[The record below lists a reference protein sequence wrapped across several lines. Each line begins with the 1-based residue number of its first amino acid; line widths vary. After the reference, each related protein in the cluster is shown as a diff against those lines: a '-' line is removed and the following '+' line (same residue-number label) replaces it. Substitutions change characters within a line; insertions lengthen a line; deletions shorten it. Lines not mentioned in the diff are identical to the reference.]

1 MGVNMVGNCI
11 CDDEAVTEASFQEII
26 RRYYVARCSHIQGKW
41 SPEVANKIEFIIN
54 SAKIDIKSRRA
65 IEAAKLRE
73 EETGAPAA
81 AIELPDGTVVTG
93 KTSDLL
99 GASSAML
106 LNALKYLAGI
116 DDSAHLISRE
126 IIEPIQDLKVE
137 HLGNKNPRLHTDE
150 VLLALSICAV
160 TDHQA
165 EMAMQQLGKLTGCEV
180 HSTVILSQVDE
191 NVFRKLG
198 VNLTTEPKYQF
209 QNLYHS

>member
-1 MGVNMVGNCI
+1 
-11 CDDEAVTEASFQEII
+11 
-26 RRYYVARCSHIQGKW
+26 
-41 SPEVANKIEFIIN
+41 
-54 SAKIDIKSRRA
+54 
-65 IEAAKLRE
+65 
-73 EETGAPAA
+73 
-81 AIELPDGTVVTG
+81 
-93 KTSDLL
+93 
-99 GASSAML
+99 ML